1 MNIRYQLSKVAVI
14 ALVTTTFAVFTGCKT
29 QQQPATPKTASI
41 ESPQR
46 ILINEEATAWAKAHT
61 TELIAKYMATAGN
74 KIDHDEMRL
83 LFTPIGY
90 DGGSNTVYYR
100 DAERYLVDSL
110 YSVMLQR
117 AVDEGK
123 TQFVIF
129 TGPSASGKSTA
140 AKEMDFT
147 ETGLVYDAAFNSYKK
162 LATAIKKAERYGMK
176 EVRLIA
182 VYNTI
187 RNCFKNSVERGK
199 KNKRFIHIP
208 YMIESFGNNLHKMEL
223 LKQNFPEVEFFCF
236 DKSDNVNAKPVTI
249 DEACKWDF
257 NVTQDDITY
266 LFNVLRDE
274 IDKGDLTKHQLAYIK
289 GDILSIKG
297 LSDSNRRLA
306 QEIDSRIRAMAG
318 QD

>member
-1 MNIRYQLSKVAVI
+1 MNIKFQITKVAAIVMM
-14 ALVTTTFAVFTGCKT
+14 ATTFTVFTGCKT
-29 QQQPATPKTASI
+29 QQKATSSTEASQPM
-41 ESPQR
+41 
-46 ILINEEATAWAKAHT
+46 LINEEAKAWAMTHT
-61 TELIAKYMATAGN
+61 TELIDKYLVTAGN
-74 KIDHDEMRL
+74 KIDPDEMRL
-83 LFTPIGY
+83 LFKPIGY

-117 AVDEGK
+117 AVDAGK

-140 AKEMDFT
+140 AKEMDFS

-162 LATAIKKAERYGMK
+162 LAGAIKKAERYGMK
-176 EVRLIA
+176 EIRLIA

-199 KNKRFIHIP
+199 KNGRFIHIP
-208 YMIESFGNNLHKMEL
+208 YMIESFGNNIHKMEL
-223 LKQNFPEVEFFCF
+223 MKQNFPEVEYFCF
-236 DKSDNVNAKPVTI
+236 DKSDNVHAKPVTI
-249 DEACKWDF
+249 DEACKWNF
-257 NVTQDDITY
+257 HVSQDDITY

-274 IDKGDLTKHQLAYIK
+274 IDKGDLTPHQLAYIK

-297 LSDSNRRLA
+297 LSDSNRALA
-306 QEIDSRIRAMAG
+306 QEIDRRIREMAR
-318 QD
+318 

>member
-1 MNIRYQLSKVAVI
+1 MNIRFQLSRVAAVI
-14 ALVTTTFAVFTGCKT
+14 LMATTLTVYTGCKT
-29 QQQPATPKTASI
+29 QQQPATPKATSV
-41 ESPQR
+41 ESTQR
-46 ILINEEATAWAKAHT
+46 VLINEEATAWAKAHT
-61 TELIAKYMATAGN
+61 TELIDKYMATAGN
-74 KIDHDEMRL
+74 KIDPDEMRL
-83 LFTPIGY
+83 LFKPIGY

-117 AVDEGK
+117 AVDAGK

-140 AKEMDFT
+140 AKEMDFS

-176 EVRLIA
+176 EIRVIA

-199 KNKRFIHIP
+199 TSKRFIHIP

-236 DKSDNVNAKPVTI
+236 DKSDNVHAKLVTI

-306 QEIDSRIRAMAG
+306 EEIDSRIRAMAG

>member
-1 MNIRYQLSKVAVI
+1 MNIKFQITKVAAIVMM
-14 ALVTTTFAVFTGCKT
+14 ATTFTVFTGCKT
-29 QQQPATPKTASI
+29 QQKATSSTEVSQPM
-41 ESPQR
+41 
-46 ILINEEATAWAKAHT
+46 LINEEAKAWAMAHT
-61 TELIAKYMATAGN
+61 TELIDKYLVTAGN
-74 KIDHDEMRL
+74 KIDPDEMRL
-83 LFTPIGY
+83 LFKPIGY

-117 AVDEGK
+117 AVDAGK

-140 AKEMDFT
+140 AKEMDFS

-162 LATAIKKAERYGMK
+162 LAGAIKKAEHYGMK
-176 EVRLIA
+176 EIRLIA

-199 KNKRFIHIP
+199 KNGRFIHIP
-208 YMIESFGNNLHKMEL
+208 YMIESFGNNVHKMEL
-223 LKQNFPEVEFFCF
+223 MKQNFPEVEYFCF
-236 DKSDNVNAKPVTI
+236 DKSDNVHAKPVTI
-249 DEACKWDF
+249 DEACKWNF
-257 NVTQDDITY
+257 QVSQDDITY

-274 IDKGDLTKHQLAYIK
+274 IDKGDLTPHQLAYIK

-297 LSDSNRRLA
+297 LSDSNRALA
-306 QEIDSRIRAMAG
+306 QEIDRRIREMAR
-318 QD
+318 